1 LNLSR
6 FPIISHFKICPM
18 PQQLLRLISLKAF
31 HPTHLLPLTSVS
43 LVLLMSAPA
52 LAHHPMG
59 GKTPANFVEGFLSGL
74 AHPVIEFDHFAFIV
88 AVGLLAA
95 TKRQGILIAIA
106 FVLSAMVGTGLHLT
120 GFSLPGAELLIS
132 GSILLFGILL
142 VLKDSPNT
150 FLITVLAALAGVCHG
165 YAYGEAI
172 FGASMTPLLAYLLG
186 FTAIQM
192 AIATSVMILS
202 QPLARHQDGSQMPSK
217 MRSAGFVLCG
227 IGTAFFSSKLINTI
241 LPALT

>member
-1 LNLSR
+1 
-6 FPIISHFKICPM
+6 M
-18 PQQLLRLISLKAF
+18 PQQLLRLVSLKPF
-31 HPTHLLPLTSVS
+31 HQTRLLPLLTVS
-43 LVLLMSAPA
+43 LLLLMSSPA

-59 GKTPANFVEGFLSGL
+59 SKTPANFAEGFLSGL
-74 AHPVIEFDHFAFIV
+74 AHPVIGFDHFAFIV

-106 FVLSAMVGTGLHLT
+106 FVLSAMAGTGLHLA
-120 GFSLPGAELLIS
+120 GFSLPGAELWIS

-150 FLITVLAALAGVCHG
+150 ALIIILAALAGMCHG

-192 AIATSVMILS
+192 VITTSVMLLS
-202 QPLARHQDGSQMPSK
+202 QALARHQEASQMPPK
-217 MRSAGFVLCG
+217 VRSAGFVLCG
-227 IGTAFFSSKLINTI
+227 IGTAFFLSQLTNIIFPAISS
-241 LPALT
+241 

>member
-1 LNLSR
+1 
-6 FPIISHFKICPM
+6 M
-18 PQQLLRLISLKAF
+18 PQQSLRLISLRTVNLLRF
-31 HPTHLLPLTSVS
+31 LPLVTGS
-43 LVLLMSAPA
+43 LVLFMSTPA
-52 LAHHPMG
+52 QAHHLMG

-74 AHPVIEFDHFAFIV
+74 AHPVIGIDHFAFIV

-106 FVLSAMVGTGLHLT
+106 FVLSAMVGTGLHLM

-132 GSILLFGILL
+132 GSVLLFGILL

-150 FLITVLAALAGVCHG
+150 GLVMALAALAGMCHG
-165 YAYGEAI
+165 YAYGESI

-186 FTAIQM
+186 FTAIQLGI
-192 AIATSVMILS
+192 AISVMMLS
-202 QPLARHQDGSQMPSK
+202 QVLSRRQDASQVPSK

-227 IGTAFFSSKLINTI
+227 IGAAFFSSQLINTI
-241 LPALT
+241 LPALRS